1 MNKSRSINIKSIL
14 LIVGAVIFA
23 ALLGWYLGFN
33 KKFGEP
39 QVTESA
45 NTMMEKMQ
53 KVFKFVAAE
62 GQISEIYDYKDYQYY
77 DISPFRKKILVRVN
91 AKVLV
96 GYDFEKASIRV
107 DELSQTIY
115 IDSIGPAELLAI
127 DHDLDYY
134 DIQEG
139 TFNYFSEEELN
150 EINTKAKSYAAAIV
164 EDSDLYKVAEEQK
177 DDLIDMLRVM
187 VQSTGWKIEVGD
199 QGIKD

>member
-1 MNKSRSINIKSIL
+1 MNKTKNIL
-14 LIVGAVIFA
+14 LILAAVLVA
-23 ALLGWYLGFN
+23 ALIGWYVGFKN
-33 KKFGEP
+33 NFGEP
-39 QVTESA
+39 QVTETA
-45 NTMMEKMQ
+45 NTMMEKMK

-77 DISPFRKKILVRVN
+77 DISPLRKKILVRVN

-96 GYDFEKASIRV
+96 GYDFEKASFRI
-107 DELSQTIY
+107 DDATKTIY

-150 EINTKAKSYAAAIV
+150 EINQKAKSYAAAIV
-164 EDSDLYKVAEEQK
+164 EDSELYKVAEEQK
-177 DDLIDMLRVM
+177 EDLIDMLRVAA
-187 VQSTGWKIEVGD
+187 QSTGWKIEVGD
-199 QGIKD
+199 VGIKD

>member
-1 MNKSRSINIKSIL
+1 MNKTKNIIIVLFAIL
-14 LIVGAVIFA
+14 LAGV
-23 ALLGWYLGFN
+23 LGWYVGF
-33 KKFGEP
+33 KKQWGEA
-39 QVTESA
+39 QVTENS
-45 NTMMEKMQ
+45 TVMLEKIQ

-62 GQISEIYDYKDYQYY
+62 GEISEIYDYKDYQYY

-96 GYDFEKASIRV
+96 GYDFEKANFTV
-107 DELSQTIY
+107 DEATRTIT
-115 IDSIGPAELLAI
+115 IDSLGPAEVLAI

-150 EINTKAKSYAAAIV
+150 EINEKAKNYAASIV
-164 EDSDLYKVAEEQK
+164 KDSDLFQVAQDQK
-177 DDLIDMLRVM
+177 DDLIDMMRVAAR
-187 VQSTGWKIEVGD
+187 SAGWEILVSD

>member
-1 MNKSRSINIKSIL
+1 MNKTKNIIL
-14 LIVGAVIFA
+14 ILAAILFA
-23 ALLGWYLGFN
+23 ALIGWYLGF
-33 KKFGEP
+33 KKNFGTP

-77 DISPFRKKILVRVN
+77 DISPLRKKILVRVN

-96 GYDFEKASIRV
+96 GYDFERASFRI
-107 DELSQTIY
+107 DETSKTIY

-150 EINTKAKSYAAAIV
+150 EINEKAKNYAAEIV
-164 EDSDLYKVAEEQK
+164 KDSDLFNVAEEQK
-177 DDLIDMLRVM
+177 EDLIDMLRVAAE
-187 VQSTGWKIEVGD
+187 STGWQIEVGEHSL
-199 QGIKD
+199 KD

>member
-1 MNKSRSINIKSIL
+1 MNKTKNIIL
-14 LIVGAVIFA
+14 ILVAVLLAGLI
-23 ALLGWYLGFN
+23 GWYVGF
-33 KKFGEP
+33 KKQWGVP
-39 QVTESA
+39 QVSENSSV
-45 NTMMEKMQ
+45 MLERIQ

-62 GQISEIYDYKDYQYY
+62 GEISEIYDYKDYQYY

-96 GYDFEKASIRV
+96 GYDFEKAKFTI
-107 DELSQTIY
+107 DEATRTIT
-115 IDSIGPAELLAI
+115 IDSLGPADVLAI

-150 EINTKAKSYAAAIV
+150 EINEKAKNYAAGIV
-164 EDSDLYKVAEEQK
+164 KESDLFKVADEQK
-177 DDLIDMLRVM
+177 EDLIEMLSVAA
-187 VQSTGWKIEVGD
+187 SSAGWKILVTE